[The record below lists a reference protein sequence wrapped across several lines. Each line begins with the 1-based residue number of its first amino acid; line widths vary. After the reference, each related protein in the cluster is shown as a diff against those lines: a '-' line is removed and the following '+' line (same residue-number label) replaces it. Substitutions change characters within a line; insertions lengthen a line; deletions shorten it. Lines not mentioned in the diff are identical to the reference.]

1 MERKKW
7 KNKNLLVAF
16 QNSLSGIKYVIQN
29 ETSFQ
34 IECVIGIFAITF
46 GILLKLSLTEWM
58 TAWLAMGLVL
68 FAELINTAIEVM
80 LDLYSQ
86 EYNEKIKIAK
96 DISSSAVLITVIVAI
111 MLGCVLFLPKLGMLF
126 FN

>member
-7 KNKNLLVAF
+7 KNKNLLMAF

-58 TAWLAMGLVL
+58 IAWLAMGLVL

>member
-58 TAWLAMGLVL
+58 IAWLAMGLVL